1 MTDEAASIPKDPDM
15 WMSSWSSFSS
25 SQYSTDQKDLST
37 KPQSHE
43 KKNNNKKNTCGIN
56 LSSESEEMGVNGAG
70 TYLHCGI
77 SWQG

>member
-25 SQYSTDQKDLST
+25 SQYRTDQKDLST

-43 KKNNNKKNTCGIN
+43 KKNNKKIFVV
-56 LSSESEEMGVNGAG
+56 LIWAQKSEEMGVNGAG